1 MACGLLVSAFHCY
14 TGLNC
19 RIISVLLYAWLL
31 ESPLNES
38 LLWPLLLGFILP
50 CFPPKVDWHANKKEL
65 HRWITQHCRL
75 PKRVQNKQAE
85 ERKMARLLQELRAK
99 KLWTAADDERA
110 QSALQQQ
117 DPVLMELAR
126 FLLVHKAISCL
137 FAYQ

>member
-1 MACGLLVSAFHCY
+1 VLV
-14 TGLNC
+14 
-19 RIISVLLYAWLL
+19 YAWLL

-110 QSALQQQ
+110 RSSLQQLASTATSSIAVPEAQQ
-117 DPVLMELAR
+117 DPVLMGLAD
-126 FLLVHKAISCL
+126 FLLVHKAVSCL
-137 FAYQ
+137 FACQ